1 MAVSVG
7 DPPTRAV
14 ATPVRFTFDDY
25 VRYTEQHDGDFE
37 LRDGVIVAMAPEG
50 DAHMLTRNTLDR
62 YLHRTLDPARYSAF
76 TESSFP
82 CPGWAEGPR
91 PDNFVA
97 RDALLDE
104 GRRPVAA
111 DIALTIEIAS
121 IEIASD
127 EARLKD
133 DKSKTETYASV
144 HVPEYWIVDLFHRN
158 VLVHREPQGP
168 NYTFIETKRPGETIT
183 AVTVDGLTIAVD
195 LLLRHARLSSSS

>member
-1 MAVSVG
+1 MAVHVS
-7 DPPTRAV
+7 DPPASAV

-25 VRYTEQHDGDFE
+25 VRYTEEHTGDFE

-50 DAHMLTRNTLDR
+50 DTHMLTRNTLDR
-62 YLHRTLDPARYSAF
+62 DLHRTLDPARYSAF

-82 CPGWAEGPR
+82 CPGWGEGRR

-97 RDALLDE
+97 RGGLLDE

-121 IEIASD
+121 D

-133 DKSKTETYASV
+133 DKNKTETYASV
-144 HVPEYWIVDLFHRN
+144 RVPEYWIVDLLHRN
-158 VLVHREPQGP
+158 VLVHREPQGI

-183 AVTVDGLTIAVD
+183 TVAVDGLTIAVD
-195 LLLRHARLSSSS
+195 LLLHHARSS

>member
-1 MAVSVG
+1 MAVHAS
-7 DPPTRAV
+7 DPPTSAV

-25 VRYTEQHDGDFE
+25 VRYTEEHAGDFE

-82 CPGWAEGPR
+82 CLGWAEGPR
-91 PDNFVA
+91 PNNFVA
-97 RDALLDE
+97 RGALLDE

-111 DIALTIEIAS
+111 DIALI

-133 DKSKTETYASV
+133 DRNKTETYASV
-144 HVPEYWIVDLFHRN
+144 GVPEYWIVDLLHRS
-158 VLVHREPQGP
+158 VLVHREPQGI
-168 NYTFIETKRPGETIT
+168 NYTFIETRRPGETIT
-183 AVTVDGLTIAVD
+183 AVAVDALTIAVD
-195 LLLRHARLSSSS
+195 LLLRRARSS